1 MREAVGEPMNRGAMP
16 VYAVLGTDEG
26 RVSEEALRVFN
37 ELRPEGGDE
46 FTNDVIEGTAANAE
60 DAFQCC
66 AKTVEALQTLGFF
79 GGAKVVWLK
88 GANFLA
94 DDRTGGA
101 ERAKTGVEM
110 LLDELKAGLG
120 DEVTFLLS
128 AVGIDKRRGFF
139 RWLKDNAELAVY
151 DRIDVS
157 KDGWEEEVEALVR
170 GRAEDLGL
178 RFDDEAMELFVQRVG
193 EETRQIGNEL
203 EKLSL
208 YVGPEGEVDLE
219 AVRLMVPATR
229 KGVVF
234 EIGRALEQRDAGRA
248 IALMDALLLKNEA
261 PIAIMRASIITTVRN
276 LFLVRVLLE
285 AYPKLPTANRG
296 AFAKAVE
303 KLPEADLAW
312 LPQKKAGGVNVWGLA
327 FALEKAK
334 NFSMPE
340 LREAMERCAWA
351 DKALVTTQL
360 DGRFVLHRLVAG
372 ICAGGGRQRKA
383 G

>member
-1 MREAVGEPMNRGAMP
+1 MVPMNRGAMP

-26 RVSEEALRVFN
+26 RVSEEALRLFN
-37 ELRPEGGDE
+37 ELKPEGGDE
-46 FTNDVIEGTAANAE
+46 FTNDIVEGTAANAE

-79 GGAKVVWLK
+79 GGVKVVWLK

-101 ERAKTGVEM
+101 ERSKTGVEAV
-110 LLDELKAGLG
+110 LDVLKGGVG

-128 AVGIDKRRGFF
+128 AVGIDKRRALF
-139 RWLKDNAELAVY
+139 RWLKDHATVAVY
-151 DRIDVS
+151 DKIDVS
-157 KDGWEEEVEALVR
+157 KDGWEEEVEALVS
-170 GRAEDLGL
+170 GRAKDLGL
-178 RFDDEAMELFVQRVG
+178 RFEAGALELFVQRVG

-203 EKLSL
+203 DKLML
-208 YVGPEGEVDLE
+208 YLGEDRVVDEE

-234 EIGRALEQRDAGRA
+234 EIGRALEQRNAGRA
-248 IALMDALLLKNEA
+248 IKLIDALLQKNEA
-261 PIAIMRASIITTVRN
+261 PIAIMRASVITAVRN

-327 FALEKAK
+327 FALEKAR
-334 NFSMPE
+334 NFTRAE

-372 ICAGGGRQRKA
+372 ICAGGGRKRKA